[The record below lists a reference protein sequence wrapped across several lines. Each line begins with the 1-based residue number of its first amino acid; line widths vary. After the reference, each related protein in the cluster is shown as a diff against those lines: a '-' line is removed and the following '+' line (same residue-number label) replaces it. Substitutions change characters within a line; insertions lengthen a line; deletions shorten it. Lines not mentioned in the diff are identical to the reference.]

1 MYNVDGDADDDDA
14 DDADVA
20 TTMRR
25 HSMFQ
30 VCRKSEGSGKLVQA
44 ARTTTAAATTTDAMS
59 TLNLNV

>member
-20 TTMRR
+20 TTMHR

-44 ARTTTAAATTTDAMS
+44 ARTTAATTTDSMS